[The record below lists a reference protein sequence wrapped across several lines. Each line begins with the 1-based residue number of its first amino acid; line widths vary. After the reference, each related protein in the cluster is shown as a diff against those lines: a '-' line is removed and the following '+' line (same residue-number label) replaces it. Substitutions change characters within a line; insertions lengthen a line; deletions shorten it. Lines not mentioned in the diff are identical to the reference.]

1 MPGGGG
7 VKRAGTVGP
16 ARINTVRRHNRQA
29 SAEAVIAQA
38 VAQSPL
44 SSKAVDDIFDAYS
57 AVQSPSTPLPA
68 APLLANRRRTIIE
81 QMVVM
86 LEQPA
91 SPHDQMADLSP
102 DDLEPPPG
110 STSLNES
117 PSHNV
122 TDEQRTP
129 TSLLAL
135 FKAPSDATPAD
146 EGPSLSHV
154 GLPLVHP
161 GHSIGPDQVIAES
174 PNSSAP
180 ATPPAAHPGS
190 STGQDHNN
198 LAAYSTSLVSIRD
211 QDEVS
216 ISTSDSPTLGDLNL
230 KGSQTLQSRAASN
243 SEMSPRPTPP
253 PDASPKGE
261 KKRGGLN
268 NIFSKRKKSESPMTI
283 IPQSLHGQGSGP
295 PQPESREKSKTSDP
309 NSGKGLFARM
319 RKTNSASK
327 IDVIKVAPEI
337 LVPEEK
343 TPSDVFPLSATEP
356 LAVDAGGGGP
366 ALQPHAA
373 APPVAVIHRRSAA
386 GPRIQT
392 IVHELNEDTAP
403 RPIPQRQ
410 YESIELLNDRAV
422 ARTTK
427 PIFEERSE
435 LRAERPELRKSF
447 DNLQVDKKSRLTAEI
462 FSFGKKKKQPDA
474 WAGSSLSLGS
484 PASGSVAFETASP
497 RGLGAISPA
506 TSPMHAMSGGVAVRK
521 SKRPLC
527 IVTKLGGQS
536 ETNAVD
542 DSPLSATTAT
552 PAKEHRRTPSR
563 NFKDWYAKYANEATK
578 QRLEEVSE
586 ERQFADPITIE
597 FIFGSKLSGPKDAV
611 HSFAKAAR
619 CYEFNRRDPGWDH
632 RSAEEA
638 PGASKCRDDEHMA
651 LVDDIAYKYRP
662 LDIFYDGKLKNV
674 TYTQSAHGPVL
685 DIVVAGKG
693 DDLLDAL
700 IFPLEQDMSYAEV
713 FLATYRFY
721 MRSSLLMDSLIEW
734 YNVDIDPE
742 IAASPPGG
750 SVSGQGPSERPQQEA
765 FLKKHRK
772 HIQSRVVRV
781 LMMWIKNHWHDFQ
794 EDGTLFRTLQALVD
808 HISSIGFGDGQ
819 KLSQAVREQR
829 LSWYTTQYIPA
840 FPPKRNHTLDN
851 TKPWAL
857 LWEPDDFA
865 KGLTYIDH
873 FLFRQ
878 IRPDAYLH
886 VLARPVPL
894 EGAGR
899 NVPLKVLLEY
909 VNWFRLVGCYTA
921 TTVLQEDN
929 PKKRSRALKHLIKIA
944 KCCRD
949 LRNYN
954 TLFAIMWGLKRPA
967 IAKDIHSW
975 EGVSTKHIE
984 VFMSLGTL
992 MDPADGHA
1000 TYWAEFEKAR
1010 PPAIPFLGCYMRDM
1024 LEIHQEA
1031 PMYLDAVSPES
1042 QGIGISLQARM
1053 TLPRRSPNAEPGSS
1067 SNVATIPAPE
1077 NTTTVSS
1084 DANSG
1089 AAAAP
1094 ASNDTETDSGANSNV
1109 SPPPDPPAVSSPP
1122 PADTSSTS
1130 TPAPA
1135 DDYEITNDDADGDG
1149 AHQQQQ
1155 QREEPTIHFQ
1165 KYYDLYAAAAELE
1178 MFRVGSAVYPP
1189 PSTDKDAGS
1198 LLLTH
1203 IRDVSIQK
1211 HSGLWVYDILAEKS
1225 SGIILSNGTATTTTT
1240 LPRAPGS
1247 GGPAGDASGS
1257 SLLSPVDISKVA
1269 SPIEINPAGN
1279 ALRGGD

>member
-1 MPGGGG
+1 MSYLTGRCEVCDGRARIHKDEATECDEDPDCPGCVRCRDCIDGKVVSMPGGGG

-44 SSKAVDDIFDAYS
+44 SAKAVDDIFDAYS

-91 SPHDQMADLSP
+91 SPLDQMADLSP
-102 DDLEPPPG
+102 EESEPPPR
-110 STSLNES
+110 STSLNKS
-117 PSHNV
+117 PSLTV

-135 FKAPSDATPAD
+135 FDAPSDSGPAD
-146 EGPSLSHV
+146 EGPLVSHSGPSV
-154 GLPLVHP
+154 VHP
-161 GHSIGPDQVIAES
+161 GHSIGPDHVIADS

-180 ATPPAAHPGS
+180 ATPPPAHPNH
-190 STGQDHNN
+190 STGQDQHNN
-198 LAAYSTSLVSIRD
+198 LAGYSTSLVSIRD

-216 ISTSDSPTLGDLNL
+216 IAISDSPTLGDLNS

-261 KKRGGLN
+261 KKRSGLN
-268 NIFSKRKKSESPMTI
+268 NIFSKRKKSDSPSSI
-283 IPQSLHGQGSGP
+283 IPQSLHGQSSGS
-295 PQPESREKSKTSDP
+295 PQPEPRERSKTSDP

-337 LVPEEK
+337 LVPDEK
-343 TPSDVFPLSATEP
+343 VASDLFPVSATEP

-366 ALQPHAA
+366 ALQPHPA
-373 APPVAVIHRRSAA
+373 APPLAVIHRRSAA

-392 IVHELNEDTAP
+392 IVHELSEDSAP
-403 RPIPQRQ
+403 RPIAQRQ

-435 LRAERPELRKSF
+435 LRPERPELRKSF

-462 FSFGKKKKQPDA
+462 FSFGKKKKPDA
-474 WAGSSLSLGS
+474 WTGSTLSLGS
-484 PASGSVAFETASP
+484 PASGSAAFETSSP
-497 RGLGAISPA
+497 RSLAASSP

-527 IVTKLGGQS
+527 IVTKLGGQA
-536 ETNAVD
+536 EIGAAEG
-542 DSPLSATTAT
+542 SPSPATGAT

-563 NFKDWYAKYANEATK
+563 NFKDWYTKYANDATK

-586 ERQFADPITIE
+586 ERQFADPITLE

-611 HSFAKAAR
+611 HSFAKASR
-619 CYEFNRRDPGWDH
+619 CYEYNRRDPGWDH
-632 RSAEEA
+632 RGADEA
-638 PGASKCRDDEHMA
+638 PGASKSRDDEHMA

-662 LDIFYDGKLKNV
+662 LDIFHDGKLKNV
-674 TYTQSAHGPVL
+674 TYTHSAHGPVL
-685 DIVVAGKG
+685 DIIVAAKG

-721 MRSSLLMDSLIEW
+721 MPSSLLMDSLIEW

-742 IAASPPGG
+742 IAASPSGG
-750 SVSGQGPSERPQQEA
+750 HVPGQGPSERPHQEA

-794 EDGTLFRTLQALVD
+794 EDGALFRTLQALVD

-840 FPPKRNHTLDN
+840 FPPKRNHALDN

-954 TLFAIMWGLKRPA
+954 TLFAIIWGLRRPA

-975 EGVSTKHIE
+975 EGVSTKHVE
-984 VFMSLGTL
+984 VFMNLGTL

-1000 TYWAEFEKAR
+1000 NYWAEFEKAR

-1031 PMYLDAVSPES
+1031 PMYLDVASPAG
-1042 QGIGISLQARM
+1042 QGISIDLRPRK
-1053 TLPRRSPNAEPGSS
+1053 TLPRRSPNAEP
-1067 SNVATIPAPE
+1067 SNSNIPAIDQAA
-1077 NTTTVSS
+1077 S
-1084 DANSG
+1084 DSNSG
-1089 AAAAP
+1089 ASP
-1094 ASNDTETDSGANSNV
+1094 ASNHTESDAGDNTSLPEPPV
-1109 SPPPDPPAVSSPP
+1109 SPP
-1122 PADTSSTS
+1122 ADA
-1130 TPAPA
+1130 TPAQP
-1135 DDYEITNDDADGDG
+1135 DDDEVRNG
-1149 AHQQQQ
+1149 AQ
-1155 QREEPTIHFQ
+1155 PTIHFQ

-1189 PSTDKDAGS
+1189 STDKDAGS

-1203 IRDVSIQK
+1203 MRDVAIQK
-1211 HSGLWVYDILAEKS
+1211 SSGLWVYDILAEKS
-1225 SGIILSNGTATTTTT
+1225 GISNTT
-1240 LPRAPGS
+1240 LPRPPGN
-1247 GGPAGDASGS
+1247 GPADS
-1257 SLLSPVDISKVA
+1257 STQPITVDISKVA
-1269 SPIEINPAGN
+1269 SPTEITSAGN